1 MKKSK
6 IWTRYNYNLDR
17 VYVRETIGER
27 LRELREQRELTQT
40 EFAKQI
46 NYTRNT
52 VGRWERNAQDLTS
65 TQIEY
70 LCKFFEISSDTL
82 IYGTRHEDVEIS
94 AVTGLNN
101 SSINWLK
108 NVKNL
113 SPELMDVINKVLGNT
128 DIATLLFECIYIYAK
143 LEIPKSIVT
152 EQDGLLGRVSTYL
165 SDEEALL
172 TSAMTEQLA
181 EILTKIRNNYSGERF
196 TQTENNVQ
204 IAIEKFSKAMNELK
218 RDNIDYINSSCSEEN
233 CYDDKF

>member
-1 MKKSK
+1 MEKSK

-40 EFAKQI
+40 EFAKQV
-46 NYTRNT
+46 NFTRNT
-52 VGRWERNAQDLTS
+52 VGRWERNDQELTS
-65 TQIEY
+65 TQIER

-82 IYGTRHEDVEIS
+82 IYGTRHEDAEIS
-94 AVTGLNN
+94 TVTGLNN

-113 SPELMDVINKVLGNT
+113 SPELMDIINKVLGNT

-143 LEIPKSIVT
+143 LEIPKTIVT
-152 EQDGLLGRVSTYL
+152 EQDSLLGRVSTYL

-181 EILTKIRNNYSGERF
+181 EILTKIRNNYSGKRF

-204 IAIEKFSKAMNELK
+204 VAIEKFSKAMNELK
-218 RDNIDYINSSCSEEN
+218 RDNIDYINSSYSEEN